1 LRVIRSNLNDI
12 ISPLGLRLSSNH
24 FKLTPKEIEIAPLIE
39 HGSTTKE
46 ICELLNVSKRTI
58 DAHRSHIREKLSI
71 KGKGLTLK
79 AVLRSLK

>member
-24 FKLTPKEIEIAPLIE
+24 FKLTPKEIAPLIE